1 MDNISKP
8 SINRIAKL
16 AGIKSMSDD
25 CYDLIKNI
33 MFEKLDDIIKVA
45 IITNSERQTK
55 TLMVEDI
62 YNALNISEDNNLS
75 KTSIH

>member
-33 MFEKLDDIIKVA
+33 MFEKLDDIIKIA

-62 YNALNISEDNNLS
+62 YNALNIIEDNNLS

>member
-33 MFEKLDDIIKVA
+33 MFEKLDDIIKIA

-62 YNALNISEDNNLS
+62 YSALNILDNNLA
-75 KTSIH
+75 KQ

>member
-33 MFEKLDDIIKVA
+33 MFEKLDDIIKIA

-62 YNALNISEDNNLS
+62 YNALNIIEDNNLS
-75 KTSIH
+75 KTSMH

>member
-33 MFEKLDDIIKVA
+33 MFEKLDDIIKIA
-45 IITNSERQTK
+45 IVTNSEHQTK

-62 YNALNISEDNNLS
+62 YNALNIMDNNLA
-75 KTSIH
+75 KT

>member
-33 MFEKLDDIIKVA
+33 MFEKLDDIIKIA
-45 IITNSERQTK
+45 IVTNSEHQTK

-62 YNALNISEDNNLS
+62 YNALNIMDNNLAN
-75 KTSIH
+75 T